1 MTDPRPRAPAPRPP
15 RLTAAETEPFVTLD
29 GSTIR
34 ELMHPNRDLC
44 AAQSLAQARVAPGAR
59 TIRHRHHRT
68 EELYHLLAGEGL
80 MFLDDTAFAVGPGDT
95 VAIAPGRDHCIE
107 NTGSVPLVFLCCCAP
122 AYSDEDTELL
132 E

>member
-1 MTDPRPRAPAPRPP
+1 MTDSRPP
-15 RLTAAETEPFVTLD
+15 LLTAAETEPFVTLD

-34 ELMHPNRDLC
+34 ELMHPDRGVC
-44 AAQSLAQARVAPGAR
+44 AAQSLAEARVAPGAR

-68 EELYHLLAGEGL
+68 EEFYHLQAGEGR
-80 MFLDDTAFAVGPGDT
+80 MFLDDTAFPVGPGDT
-95 VAIAPGRDHCIE
+95 VAIAPGRAHCIE
-107 NTGSVPLVFLCCCAP
+107 NTGSEPLVFLCCCAP

>member
-1 MTDPRPRAPAPRPP
+1 
-15 RLTAAETEPFVTLD
+15 
-29 GSTIR
+29 
-34 ELMHPNRDLC
+34 
-44 AAQSLAQARVAPGAR
+44 VAPGAR